1 MIHLIPRDPRIR
13 YLAAGG
19 FAAGINW
26 LVRFPLS
33 LIMPFGLAVAVA
45 TAIGMVIGF
54 FTYKHFVFDRT
65 DRAIW
70 LQVRDFIGVNIVGA
84 AATVIVA
91 VAVRDLPHW
100 PTDWMIAVEPTAHA
114 IGIAVAA
121 FVNYFGHRYI
131 TFSGSTPLV
140 SMVDPEE
147 IASVDQ
153 RDEVEAN
160 QKSRMHE

>member
-1 MIHLIPRDPRIR
+1 LIHLIPRDPRIR
-13 YLAAGG
+13 YIAAGG
-19 FAAGINW
+19 FAAGVNW

-33 LIMPFGLAVAVA
+33 LIMPFGLAVALA

-65 DRAIW
+65 ERAIW

-100 PTDWMIAVEPTAHA
+100 PADWMVMVEPTAHA

-121 FVNYFGHRYI
+121 FVNYFGHRHF
-131 TFSGSTPLV
+131 TFSRGTGIV
-140 SMVDPEE
+140 DMVNPDDNK
-147 IASVDQ
+147 S
-153 RDEVEAN
+153 DE
-160 QKSRMHE
+160 

>member
-1 MIHLIPRDPRIR
+1 MHLIPTDPRLR
-13 YLAAGG
+13 YIAAGG
-19 FAAGINW
+19 FAAGVNW

-33 LIMPFGLAVAVA
+33 LFMPFGFAVALA
-45 TAIGMVIGF
+45 TVIGMVIGF

-91 VAVRDLPHW
+91 VAIRDIPQW
-100 PTDWMIAVEPTAHA
+100 PADWMIIIDPTAHA
-114 IGIAVAA
+114 TGIALAA

-131 TFSGSTPLV
+131 TFSRAP
-140 SMVDPEE
+140 P
-147 IASVDQ
+147 ASVLDSKAPESA
-153 RDEVEAN
+153 DPSGLLN
-160 QKSRMHE
+160 DHT